1 MYYGF
6 NEYVSVEQKRKK
18 AEKLVAKLRSQ
29 GRQPK
34 PVAAFKGRMASTF
47 WGKSW
52 CGNLESYADFENRL
66 ERGRSYVRSGCVCD
80 LAIDNGMV
88 KALVSGSELYTLT
101 VRVKS
106 LARERW
112 RAVCAKCAGQVGS
125 LLELLQG
132 KISRQVMEIV
142 CDQDTGIFPSPAE
155 ITFDCS
161 CPDRASMCKHV
172 AATLYGIGRRLDT
185 EPDLLFVLRGVSAA
199 DLIPASLDFT
209 RNPHP
214 DSLQSDDLGA
224 LFGIDLDEDARI
236 ASPPVPVSPEKP
248 KATAKKRAP
257 REASSKAA
265 PAAPIK
271 APFKP
276 ERPTGAAI
284 RRLRKLAD
292 LTPAAFARA
301 LGISVVTLRRW
312 EECKGVLTL
321 RSASLEAIMA
331 FQESRRPNRNSK
343 ERHRSAIP

>member
-18 AEKLVAKLRSQ
+18 AEKQVAKLRSQ

-34 PVAAFKGRMASTF
+34 PVTAFKGRMASTF

-52 CGNLESYADFENRL
+52 CNNLESYADFENRL
-66 ERGRSYVRSGCVCD
+66 GRGRSYVRSGCVCD
-80 LAIDNGMV
+80 LSIDNGMV
-88 KALVSGSELYTLT
+88 KALVSGSSLYTLT
-101 VRVKS
+101 VRVKP
-106 LARERW
+106 LAQERW
-112 RAVCAKCAGQVGS
+112 REVCAKCAGQVGS

-132 KISRQVMEIV
+132 KISKRVMEIV
-142 CDQDTGIFPSPAE
+142 CDQATGIFPSPAE

-161 CPDRASMCKHV
+161 CPDWASMCKHV

-209 RNPHP
+209 QNPQP

-236 ASPPVPVSPEKP
+236 APPPVPVPPGMPKP
-248 KATAKKRAP
+248 TTKERTP
-257 REASSKAA
+257 RKTPSKAPSA
-265 PAAPIK
+265 TSIK

-284 RRLRKLAD
+284 KRLRNFAG
-292 LTPAAFARA
+292 LTPDAFAHA
-301 LGISVVTLRRW
+301 LGISVVTLHRW
-312 EECKGVLTL
+312 EGSKGVLTL
-321 RSASLEAIMA
+321 RSASQEALTA
-331 FQESRRPNRNSK
+331 FQESCCGSGNS
-343 ERHRSAIP
+343 R